1 MYPTPQ
7 CFFFVF
13 FSSSSSS
20 SPSSEK
26 LCRQSNSTK
35 PCKEQKKPIKIFA
48 FKFLKLQ
55 MHKLAPPSINA
66 GRITDHKQQRQQPQ
80 QPSKMQDQK
89 ELGLLSL
96 GLKPSL
102 QNFQNTL
109 SN

>member
-20 SPSSEK
+20 SSSSPASEK

-35 PCKEQKKPIKIFA
+35 PYKEQKKHIKIGA

-55 MHKLAPPSINA
+55 MHTNW
-66 GRITDHKQQRQQPQ
+66 HH
-80 QPSKMQDQK
+80 
-89 ELGLLSL
+89 
-96 GLKPSL
+96 L
-102 QNFQNTL
+102 Q
-109 SN
+109 SMPEG